1 MLKYNPNDFS
11 DYRPKNITDEIKY
24 TGIFNISTNK
34 RIGLVRNFPSN
45 KEILKLI
52 DQGETFVESSSFN
65 NYPVYKN
72 TNVDYLYSCSRERET
87 DNDTYTITSYYET
100 LEELKLYNK
109 NNNNISICKIY
120 NTIYDIPLNSY
131 ITKPREILWLEKY
144 KLLNN

>member
-1 MLKYNPNDFS
+1 MLQYNPNDFS

-100 LEELKLYNK
+100 LEELKLYN
-109 NNNNISICKIY
+109 NKI
-120 NTIYDIPLNSY
+120 
-131 ITKPREILWLEKY
+131 
-144 KLLNN
+144 